1 MTYKVL
7 FLANKHQ
14 QRHIMLDFLRGAA
27 VLLMIFFHL
36 VFDLDSFRFIA
47 VDFLADP
54 FWYALPRFIVALFLL
69 CVGMSL
75 ALAHKNAVNWNS
87 LGKRLLKI
95 GGWAACITVITYM
108 FFRENFVFFGILH
121 CIAAASFLGVFFVG
135 RPRLSLV
142 LGLLLIITEFLFE
155 PSLLPLSEWLD
166 VSPMDYIPLYPWF
179 GVVLLGIFLES
190 INLHKIPLKKV
201 FPVNSLASMGR
212 HSLKIYIIHRPVLF
226 GSVLLLYKLKS

>member
-1 MTYKVL
+1 
-7 FLANKHQ
+7 
-14 QRHIMLDFLRGAA
+14 MLDALRGAA

-36 VFDLDSFRFIA
+36 FFDLDSFRFIEI
-47 VDFLADP
+47 DFQSDP
-54 FWYALPRFIVALFLL
+54 FWYALPRFIVSLFLL

-75 ALAHKNAVNWNS
+75 ALVHKKAINWNS

-95 GGWAACITVITYM
+95 GGWAICITVVTYIL
-108 FFRENFVFFGILH
+108 FPKNFVYFGILH
-121 CIAAASFLGVFFVG
+121 CIAAASFLGAFFAG

-142 LGLLLIITEFLFE
+142 AGLLLITTEFLFE
-155 PSLLPLSEWLD
+155 PSLLPRMEWPD

-190 INLHKIPLKKV
+190 INFHKIPLKTI
-201 FPVNSLASMGR
+201 FPLKSLATIGR

-226 GSVLLLYKLKS
+226 GSVLLLFNLRT